1 MRALQFPGFFY
12 FVNGDRVAGFDKI
25 DADPVIDD
33 DILFLPFVGC
43 FVDEPP
49 HGNEIGAGLHGDVV
63 RKQPELGRADD
74 VVVDLRAGE
83 ETLR

>member
-1 MRALQFPGFFY
+1 M
-12 FVNGDRVAGFDKI
+12 NGDRVTGFDKI
-25 DADPVIDD
+25 NADPVVDD
-33 DILFLPFVGC
+33 HILFLPLVGS

-83 ETLR
+83 EALR